1 MPLGELGHVDLVPV
15 AGCSTLPQ
23 HRINARTRLNE
34 SLRPCRVDHAKTG
47 SSKNGQ
53 IRCVGMN
60 FDTPTSPL
68 RVSED
73 VIATIMFGSLG
84 HWDFRSF
91 PLEPTPQ
98 PMVRSGR
105 EE

>member
-1 MPLGELGHVDLVPV
+1 
-15 AGCSTLPQ
+15 
-23 HRINARTRLNE
+23 
-34 SLRPCRVDHAKTG
+34 
-47 SSKNGQ
+47 
-53 IRCVGMN
+53 MN

-98 PMVRSGR
+98 PMVRSVRG
-105 EE
+105 E